1 MAMWIRLLGLV
12 DNRAGIAVVASPVVV
27 CWLLCAAVT
36 VSATAADNPTE
47 DEPPAASQAGGRW
60 IFFPE
65 DDIYPQYIADPLRPQ
80 SAVMLTGFT
89 SSGIPD
95 SGGSRFVLRLGGR
108 YSIARRY
115 PAGQPDR
122 GLQIDFEGG
131 FFSQFDAT
139 QSLDNI
145 GWDGVFGLRLSW
157 KGAGPWAFSVGSR
170 HDSGHVGDEYA
181 QRTGRERIDYTREEL
196 VLGASW
202 APSDLWRAYL
212 ETGWGFNRIE
222 TEEPLRLQ
230 VGVEHIGRERLW
242 RGDIPWY
249 AALDVTA
256 FKEDDVRVRTCA
268 QLGLMFP
275 TGRGTSRYRA
285 ALEIGS
291 GRSVLGEFSPY
302 DENYIGLGWYFD
314 F

>member
-1 MAMWIRLLGLV
+1 
-12 DNRAGIAVVASPVVV
+12 VVV
-27 CWLLCAAVT
+27 CCLLFAAIS
-36 VSATAADNPTE
+36 VSATAASGPAE
-47 DEPPAASQAGGRW
+47 DDSPAATEARAAW

-65 DDIYPQYIADPLRPQ
+65 DDVYPQYIADPLRPQ
-80 SAVMLTGFT
+80 SAMLLTGFT

-95 SGGSRFVLRLGGR
+95 SGDSRFVLRLGGR
-108 YSIARRY
+108 YSIARRH
-115 PAGQPDR
+115 PAGEPDR

-145 GWDGVFGLRLSW
+145 GWDGVFGLRLSY
-157 KGAGPWAFSVGSR
+157 KGDGPWAFSAGTR

-181 QRTGRERIDYTREEL
+181 RRTGRERIDYTREEF

-202 APSDLWRAYL
+202 APSDLWRTYL
-212 ETGWGFNRIE
+212 ETGWGFNRIASE
-222 TEEPLRLQ
+222 KPLRLQ
-230 VGVEHIGRERLW
+230 VGVEYSGRERLW
-242 RGDIPWY
+242 RGDLPWY

-256 FKEDDVRVRTCA
+256 YKEDDVRIRTCA
-268 QLGLMFP
+268 QLGLMFQ
-275 TGRGTSRYRA
+275 TGRGTNRYRA
-285 ALEIGS
+285 ALEFGS

-302 DENYIGLGWYFD
+302 DETYIALGWYFD